1 MAARPTA
8 ADVLKRLPAGPVLL
22 ARAWLER
29 LVAVQL
35 VDRAVALAGRAFTAL
50 IPLFIVY
57 DTVVPQ
63 VNGRNFAEDVIDRFD
78 LKGAAADSVRQA
90 LAPSGDVQQTLSVLG
105 VLLVIVSA
113 LSFARALQRLYEVAF
128 GLEPLGGVR
137 GTPSTLL
144 WLALLPGFITA
155 REVIGAIFPGVVGTV
170 LSLTLAATLWTL
182 TPFILLGRRLEWR
195 RLVPTG
201 LITAAAMSL
210 LGVASLIWMPHTVA
224 ESAQLYG
231 VIGVAFALL
240 SWLVAAGF
248 VLVGCAAAG
257 AVAGERR
264 LRAA

>member
-50 IPLFIVY
+50 IPLFVVY
-57 DTVVPQ
+57 DAFVPQ

-78 LKGAAADSVRQA
+78 LTGAAADSMRQA
-90 LAPSGDVQQTLSVLG
+90 LAPSGDVQQGFGVLG

-128 GLEPLGGVR
+128 GLKALGGVR

-144 WLALLPGFITA
+144 WLALLPGFVTFH
-155 REVIGAIFPGVVGTV
+155 EVVDAIFPGVVGTV
-170 LSLTLAATLWTL
+170 LSLALAATLWTL
-182 TPFILLGRRLEWR
+182 TPFILLGRRLDWH

-201 LITAAAMSL
+201 LITAVAMSL

-224 ESAQLYG
+224 ESAQRYG

-257 AVAGERR
+257 AVVGERR
-264 LRAA
+264 WRAA